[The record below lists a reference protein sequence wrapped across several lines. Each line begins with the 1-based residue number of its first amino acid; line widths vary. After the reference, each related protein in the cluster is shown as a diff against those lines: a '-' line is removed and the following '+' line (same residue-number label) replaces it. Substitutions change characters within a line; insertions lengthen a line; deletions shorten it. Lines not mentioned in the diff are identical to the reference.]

1 MSTGVGNAQ
10 RLDAVRAINAR
21 MPRKIELPAD
31 ESGRPLKTSEYYGI
45 NTFGLVRMKEKLP
58 KDIFAR
64 LTTAI
69 HSGGKIDREVATAVA
84 HSVKEWALSQGVTH
98 FCHWF
103 QPLTGATAE
112 KHDAFLSFDDAGHV
126 IEHFSGSQLIQ
137 SEPDASSFP
146 SGGMRTTFEARG
158 YTAWDPTSPMFI
170 MEGVNTKTLCIP
182 SVFISYHGHSLDEKT
197 GLLRSMEALS
207 KSATELLHTL
217 GDKDVKRVVPT
228 LGAEQEYFLVDRNWF
243 SARPDLVMTGRTLL
257 GRGPSRGQQ
266 LEDHYFGS
274 IPTRVLAF
282 MSEVE
287 TELFKL
293 GVPIKTR
300 HNEVAP
306 SQFETAP
313 IFEEAN
319 VATDHNQIVME
330 LMRKV
335 ALRHNYQCLFHEKPF
350 AGING
355 SGKHCNFS
363 MQITGG
369 GSLDGENL
377 LEPGKTP
384 HQNLRFLVFLVAVMK
399 GVYKH
404 SALLRAGIATHGN
417 DHRLGANEAPP
428 AIISVFLGEE
438 LTRIVSA
445 LGAGKDV
452 GESAERVMIHMGVSK
467 LPEVAKDNTDRNRT
481 SPFAFTGNKFE
492 FRAVGSSAPT
502 GFAMT
507 FLHAAVAEGIL
518 EVNAAIQAKVK
529 AGKSVDAA
537 ALEVI
542 REGSKETEPVRFE
555 GNGYS
560 EDWQK
565 EAAKRGLPNHRTSP
579 DAMAAL
585 KDRKSIELFKRLG
598 IFGEEEVMSRY
609 HIRLERYIK
618 HLLIEVNS
626 LREMVDTLVLPACFL
641 YHRSLSEGAAAA
653 KAAGV
658 SAPQLH
664 TLKLVGE
671 WLGTVGEKRKDLD
684 SVLTKVEKA
693 GGEEAQA
700 KILAAE
706 MVPAMLAL
714 REACDELEALVGDE
728 YWPLPK
734 YREMLFV

>member
-1 MSTGVGNAQ
+1 MSTGVGNAL
-10 RLDAVRAINAR
+10 RLDAIKTINGR
-21 MPRKIELPAD
+21 KPRRIELPKD
-31 ESGRPLKTSEYYGI
+31 ENGHLLKASEYFGM
-45 NTFGLVRMKEKLP
+45 NTFGLDRMKEKLP
-58 KDIFAR
+58 KDMYAR
-64 LTTAI
+64 LTNAI
-69 HSGGKIDREVATAVA
+69 HSGGKIDREVASAVA
-84 HSVKEWALSQGVTH
+84 HSVKEWALSRGATH

-103 QPLTGATAE
+103 QPLTGSTAE
-112 KHDAFLSFDDAGHV
+112 KHDAFLSFDDNGKT
-126 IEHFSGSQLIQ
+126 IEQFSASQLIQ

-146 SGGMRTTFEARG
+146 SGGMLTTFEARG
-158 YTAWDPTSPMFI
+158 YTAWDPTSPMFL
-170 MEGVNTKTLCIP
+170 MEGTNTVTLCIP

-197 GLLRSMEALS
+197 GLLRSIDALN
-207 KSATELLHTL
+207 KAATDLLHTL
-217 GDKDVKRVVPT
+217 GDKDVKRVVAT

-274 IPTRVLAF
+274 IPTRALAF
-282 MSEVE
+282 MSEFE
-287 TELFKL
+287 MELFKL
-293 GVPIKTR
+293 GVPTKTR

-330 LMRKV
+330 LLRKV
-335 ALRHNYQCLFHEKPF
+335 ALRHNYQCLLHEKPF

-369 GSLDGENL
+369 GTLDGENL

-384 HQNLRFLVFLVAVMK
+384 HQNLRFLVFLVAVLK
-399 GVYKH
+399 GVYRH
-404 SALLRAGIATHGN
+404 SGLLRAGIATHGN

-428 AIISVFLGEE
+428 AIISAFLGEE
-438 LTRIVSA
+438 LSRILSA
-445 LGAGKDV
+445 LGGGKDV
-452 GESAERVMIHMGVSK
+452 GESAERVMIHLGVSK

-507 FLHAAVAEGIL
+507 FLNAAVADGIRDVT
-518 EVNAAIQAKVK
+518 EAIKAKAK
-529 AGKSVDAA
+529 GGKSMDAA

-542 REGSKETEPVRFE
+542 REVAKETEPVRFE

-565 EAAKRGLPNHRTSP
+565 EAGKRGLLNMRTSP
-579 DAMAAL
+579 EAMSSI
-585 KDRKSIELFKRLG
+585 KDKKSIELFKKLG
-598 IFGEEEVMSRY
+598 IFGEEEVLSRY

-618 HLLIEVNS
+618 HLLIEVNA
-626 LREMVDTLVLPACFL
+626 LRELVDTQVVPACYA
-641 YHRSLSEGAAAA
+641 YHRSLADGAMAA
-653 KAAGV
+653 KNAGV
-658 SAPQLH
+658 TAPQLQV
-664 TLKLVGE
+664 LKQLSE
-671 WLGTVGEKRKDLD
+671 LLATVSSKRSEME
-684 SVLTKVEKA
+684 SVLGKVEKA
-693 GGEEAQA
+693 GEEEQA
-700 KILAAE
+700 KILAHD
-706 MVPAMLAL
+706 MVPAMFAL
-714 REACDELEALVGDE
+714 REACDELEGIVGDA

-734 YREMLFV
+734 YREMLFL